1 MLPLPSA
8 QYAFSPR
15 NLAPQT
21 RPTRVGGL
29 IAVCAALILS
39 ACAGG
44 GQSPTVTLPP
54 GSTSSQPGTPG
65 QSGDAPEGAP
75 GSVTALT
82 HQGPASLAL
91 GDSGLLQPP
100 PDALR
105 AVDGIPVAVLVPLSG
120 RLSGPGNALL
130 QGAQMALFDVRNTEV
145 RLVPIDTAGNPLG
158 AEQAAREAVQR
169 GAKLIVGPLLAES
182 VSAVRPIA
190 EAAGIKVVA
199 FSNSSRVAGGPVFL
213 AGFAPEEQVEAI
225 VAHAMAEGRRKF
237 AILAPSNDY
246 GNVSVDALR
255 DAVTRRGG
263 EFAKVAFY
271 DPDAL
276 DFAPQIQRI
285 SDYQDRVKALE
296 EQRAE
301 LEAIGDEASKR
312 ALKRLEVL
320 ETWGDPPFDALLLPV
335 LNPQTLQILS
345 AQLAYY
351 DVDQPAVRILGLQR
365 WDSFPALAS
374 EPGLIGSRYPAAR
387 SSFRERFDKRFA
399 QLYGH
404 PPSELSALAYD
415 VTAVAASLAG
425 DGRRPPRYDVAT
437 LTNPDGF
444 IGAEGLFRFTE
455 NGMAQRSFAIME
467 VRKSGVELIQEAPA
481 SFDLPQTPAVSQPDL
496 PASDQPATGTT
507 SPIPS
512 S

>member
-8 QYAFSPR
+8 EKAFPCRTTASR
-15 NLAPQT
+15 TGRTGAM
-21 RPTRVGGL
+21 

-39 ACAGG
+39 ACGPG

-54 GSTSSQPGTPG
+54 SSTTPQPGAVG

-75 GSVTALT
+75 AIGGALT
-82 HQGPASLAL
+82 HPGVGSLAL
-91 GDSGLLQPP
+91 GDSSLLDPP
-100 PDALR
+100 PDAVR
-105 AVDGIPVAVLVPLSG
+105 AVDGIPVALLVPLTG
-120 RLSGPGNALL
+120 RLAGPGNALL
-130 QGAQMALFDVRNTEV
+130 EGAQMALFDVRNTEV
-145 RLVPIDTAGNPLG
+145 RLVPIDTGGNALG

-213 AGFAPEEQVEAI
+213 AGFAPEEQVDAI

-263 EFAKVAFY
+263 EFSRVAFY
-271 DPDAL
+271 DPEAL
-276 DFAPQIQRI
+276 DFSDQIRRI
-285 SDYQDRVKALE
+285 SDYQSRVQALAQ
-296 EQRAE
+296 QRAE
-301 LEAIGDEASKR
+301 LQAIGDEASKR
-312 ALKRLEVL
+312 ALKRLEIL

-335 LNPQTLQILS
+335 LKPQTLQILS

-365 WDSFPALAS
+365 WDSFPSLAS

-387 SSFRERFDKRFA
+387 SSFRERFDQRFA

-425 DGRRPPRYDVAT
+425 DGRRPPKYDVAT

-455 NGMAQRSFAIME
+455 KGLAQRSFAIME
-467 VRKSGVELIQEAPA
+467 VRQSGVALIQEAPA
-481 SFDLPQTPAVSQPDL
+481 SFDLPQPALTPPGL
-496 PASDQPATGTT
+496 PSADQPGTV
-507 SPIPS
+507 PPVPS